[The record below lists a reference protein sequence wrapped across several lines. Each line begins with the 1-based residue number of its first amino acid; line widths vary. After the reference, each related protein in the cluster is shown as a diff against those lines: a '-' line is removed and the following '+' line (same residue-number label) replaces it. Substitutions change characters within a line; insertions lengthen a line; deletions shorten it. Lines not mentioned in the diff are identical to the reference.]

1 MLKGGESM
9 ERIEKKGL
17 SAAEL
22 KEHKAELLP
31 DRIEMH
37 RRRRSIISQQTA
49 VSNTLAFQQNAGVF
63 IVVTDGGGPIRL

>member
-1 MLKGGESM
+1 MKGGETM
-9 ERIEKKGL
+9 EKKLEKKGL

-22 KEHKAELLP
+22 EEHKAELLP

-37 RRRRSIISQQTA
+37 RRRGTCIINQQTS

-63 IVVTDGGGPIRL
+63 LVFVD